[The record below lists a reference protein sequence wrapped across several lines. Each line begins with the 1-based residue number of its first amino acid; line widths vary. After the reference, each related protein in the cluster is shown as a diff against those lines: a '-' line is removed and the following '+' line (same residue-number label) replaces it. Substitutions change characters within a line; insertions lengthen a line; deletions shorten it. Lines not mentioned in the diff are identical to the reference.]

1 MGLRARIV
9 LFVLATV
16 FAAHL
21 GWGVYLSDEQAT
33 LLTEDA
39 RSHGLDV
46 LRALAAPCSVPLATR
61 HVEDLDSILA
71 SFAMEQKWGRLDLLE
86 VAILDAEGMV
96 AAHSDPRIYGTAAEG
111 EFALDAVASLE
122 PKSERWDSPEG
133 PRLLLSYPIVSGLR
147 WGTATAVLSL
157 DRVEERL
164 ALLKREVLVS
174 GFLLAGAMAAVL
186 YALLAIL
193 ALRPLRELTDAVRRL
208 SAGELDARA
217 PTPPRADEIAML
229 TDGFNEMAEKIQSNT
244 RHLEE
249 QVELRTGALQT
260 ANAELERLASTDG
273 LTGLA
278 NHRSLH
284 ERLAEE
290 VARANRYEQPMSL
303 LMIDV
308 DHFKIYNDTNGH
320 PQGDTV
326 LTKVEAILQERLRA
340 SDLAA
345 RYGGEEFAV
354 ILPSTDA
361 TAAALVASKL
371 VQAVRDQ
378 PFMGE
383 ASQPLGR
390 ITISVGGAELTLAS
404 ETPAQLLVR
413 ADARLYEAKSA
424 GRDRVVFGGIE
435 S

>member
-16 FAAHL
+16 LIAHV
-21 GWGVYLSDEQAT
+21 GWGLFFSTREAR
-33 LLTEDA
+33 LLRLDA
-39 RSHGLDV
+39 EHQGQDV

-61 HVEDLDSILA
+61 QVEELDSILA
-71 SFAMEQKWGRLDLLE
+71 SFALEEHWGLLDLIE
-86 VAILDAEGMV
+86 VAILDAEGV
-96 AAHSDPRIYGTAAEG
+96 VVAHSDPRIFGTVAEG
-111 EFALDAVASLE
+111 GFAAHAV
-122 PKSERWDSPEG
+122 RSPVPEVDEIQTAQG
-133 PRLLLSYPIVSGLR
+133 PGLQLSFPIVSGLR

-157 DRVEERL
+157 SRVDARV
-164 ALLKREVLVS
+164 RELRTAMIVFGVLRASV
-174 GFLLAGAMAAVL
+174 LAAVL
-186 YALLAIL
+186 YALLAVL
-193 ALRPLRELTDAVRRL
+193 ALRPLDELSAAVRRL
-208 SAGELDARA
+208 SEGDLNARA
-217 PTPPRADEIAML
+217 PTSPRSDEIAVL
-229 TDGFNEMAEKIQSNT
+229 TAGFNEIADTIQRHT
-244 RHLEE
+244 RELEGE
-249 QVELRTGALQT
+249 VASRTQDLQD
-260 ANAELERLASTDG
+260 ANEELERLARTDG

-278 NHRSLH
+278 NHRSMQ

-290 VARANRYEQPMSL
+290 VARANRYELPLSV

-326 LTKVEAILQERLRA
+326 LARIAAILRERLRG

-361 TAAALVASKL
+361 AAATIVANKLVA
-371 VQAVRDQ
+371 AVREQ

-383 ASQPLGR
+383 ASQPSGQV
-390 ITISVGGAELTLAS
+390 TISVGGAELVLSS

-413 ADARLYEAKSA
+413 ADMHLYEAKAA
-424 GRDRVVFGGIE
+424 GRDRLVFGGTL